1 MPSLLKK
8 QKQIKEKKWEEGW
21 KYPLSF
27 VSLGIKIIKVMT
39 NEIAK
44 LKRQLQSFEAQL
56 ESARNNPYLSKDTLE
71 AYEEAVLDA
80 CADLE
85 ITINELKE
93 KEMFENINRGLGLK
107 R

>member
-1 MPSLLKK
+1 
-8 QKQIKEKKWEEGW
+8 
-21 KYPLSF
+21 
-27 VSLGIKIIKVMT
+27 MT

-44 LKRQLQSFEAQL
+44 LKRQLKTFEAQL
-56 ESARNNPYLSKDTLE
+56 ESAKNNPYLSKDIFE
-71 AYEEAVLDA
+71 AYELAALDV

-85 ITINELKE
+85 IRIAELEE

>member
-1 MPSLLKK
+1 
-8 QKQIKEKKWEEGW
+8 
-21 KYPLSF
+21 
-27 VSLGIKIIKVMT
+27 MT

-56 ESARNNPYLSKDTLE
+56 ESAKNNPYLSKDIFE
-71 AYEEAVLDA
+71 AYEEAVLDV

-93 KEMFENINRGLGLK
+93 KEMFENINRGLGL
-107 R
+107 RR